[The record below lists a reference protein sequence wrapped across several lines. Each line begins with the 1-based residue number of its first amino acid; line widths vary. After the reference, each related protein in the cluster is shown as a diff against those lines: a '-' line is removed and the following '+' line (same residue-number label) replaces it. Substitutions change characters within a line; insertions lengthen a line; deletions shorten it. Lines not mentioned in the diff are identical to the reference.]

1 MKDLILASSIK
12 DEILEVFEKGLE
24 MGPTTH
30 YKELDKH
37 MRLPLGNVL
46 VMAGPGNLGKTTF
59 VNQLLINKAVKDDW
73 KIAVFSPE
81 SHPPTTWN
89 LDLIHTK
96 TGLSVQKKFNNH
108 ISTERLSEEI
118 DWVNGRFLYVYPE
131 VDRPTIKYIME
142 RFEEAVK
149 EYGVNV
155 VVLDPFGVL
164 IQEWAESFGRDDKF
178 IEFFLFAAKRFAL
191 KHNVLFIV
199 VVHPNSTIERN
210 KDTGDFRMLDPLN
223 LRGGIMWQSHSDI
236 LVVYHRPFFISNP
249 SNPLC
254 LIRTYKC
261 KVQRTMGIPG
271 CVGMYFD
278 RRTNR
283 FYELGEAEGDFLIL
297 KDGTR
302 IPLNEVMP
310 ADGYCPLDEHPVQLT
325 MEDAPF

>member
-1 MKDLILASSIK
+1 MKDLITAGSIK
-12 DEILEVFEKGLE
+12 AEILDVFERGLE

-30 YKELDKH
+30 YPQLDKH
-37 MRLPLGNVL
+37 MRLPQGCVL
-46 VMAGPGNLGKTTF
+46 VMAGPGNLGKSAF
-59 VNQLLINKAVKDDW
+59 IAQLLINKSVKDDW
-73 KIAVFSPE
+73 KTAFFTPE

-89 LDLIHTK
+89 LDIIHTK
-96 TGLSVQKKFNNH
+96 TGLSVQKKFPQH
-108 ISTERLSEEI
+108 IETDRLSEEI
-118 DWVNGRFLYVYPE
+118 DWVDQRFLYVYPE
-131 VDRPTIKYIME
+131 NDRPTIKYILE
-142 RFEEAVK
+142 RFEESVL
-149 EYGVNV
+149 EYKVNCV
-155 VVLDPFGVL
+155 VVDPFGVL

-310 ADGYCPLDEHPVQLT
+310 DDGYCPLDEHPVQLT